1 MDFLIV
7 GLGNPGREHALQRHN
22 IGFMAA
28 DALAERW
35 RADNWKTKFSGEF
48 TSATIQKHNVF
59 LQKPHTF
66 MNLSGEAV
74 AQAMRFYK
82 IPADKVIVLHD
93 ELDIP
98 FGQARIKQG
107 GGNGGHNGLR
117 SMDALCGSSNYWRI
131 RLGIGHPGEKYLVTP
146 HVLGNFTGEE
156 REEVDK
162 MLALLAE
169 NFGMILNGKP
179 NDLIKKLTPP
189 ADGKKG
195 E

>member
-7 GLGNPGREHALQRHN
+7 GLGNPGREHAHQRHN
-22 IGFMAA
+22 IGFMAVDRLA
-28 DALAERW
+28 DRW

-48 TSATIQKHNVF
+48 TSATIQKHSVF

-74 AQAMRFYK
+74 AQAVKFYK
-82 IPADKVIVLHD
+82 MPVDKVIVLHD
-93 ELDIP
+93 ELDVP
-98 FGQARIKQG
+98 FGDVRIKQG

-117 SMDALCGSSNYWRI
+117 SLDALLGSPNYWRV

-146 HVLGNFTGEE
+146 HVLGNFMGDEHDTVE
-156 REEVDK
+156 RLLNGVAEHIG
-162 MLALLAE
+162 ML
-169 NFGMILNGKP
+169 LNGKP
-179 NDLIKKLTPP
+179 NDLIKKLKAP
-189 ADGKKG
+189 ADGKTG